1 MQLEVF
7 VGSRQTRIIHATAK
21 IYNVS
26 QKKLLH
32 YFIFAITLSNKAL
45 FEQFLARA

>member
-32 YFIFAITLSNKAL
+32 YFIFAITLSAKL
-45 FEQFLARA
+45 FLHNFWNT